1 MSEEITGSKRI
12 LSGVRATGGLHLGNY
27 IGAIAQWKSY
37 IAREPDA
44 EFLFFVADMHAI
56 TSAYDTNELFNGTR
70 EIAAAYMAAGIDV
83 DKITLFPQSAVPQ
96 HAQLQ
101 WLFSGVTPLGWLNR
115 MTQFK
120 EKAGKKRD
128 EASLGLYAYPVLM
141 ASDILLYDST
151 HVPVGEDQ
159 KQHVELTREIA
170 SAFNHRFDCELF
182 RLPAPE
188 ILEEGA
194 RIMSLRD
201 GSEKMSKSAASDMAR
216 INLRDDADTI
226 ARKIRKAR
234 TDPHPVPESREDMQA
249 RPEAHNLITIFAA
262 LTGRRR
268 DDIIAQYGGRQ
279 FSEFKQS
286 LSEVVVE
293 TMAPITAE
301 MDRLMRDPAQID
313 KILADGAERARESAA
328 PKLAEASRVMGFWH
342 V

>member
-1 MSEEITGSKRI
+1 VNEEITGNKRI

-27 IGAIAQWKSY
+27 IGAIAQWKAY
-37 IAREPDA
+37 VDREPDA

-56 TSAYDTNELFNGTR
+56 TTKYDTDELFNGTR

-83 DKITLFPQSAVPQ
+83 NKITLFPQSAVPQ

-128 EASLGLYAYPVLM
+128 EASLGLYAYPALM
-141 ASDILLYDST
+141 AADILLYDAS

-170 SAFNHRFDCELF
+170 SAFNHRFDREVF

-188 ILEEGA
+188 ILAEGA
-194 RIMSLRD
+194 RVMSLRD

-226 ARKIRKAR
+226 ARKIKKAR
-234 TDPHPVPESREDMQA
+234 TDAYPVPESREDMQA

-262 LTGRRR
+262 LKGCKR
-268 DDIIAQYGGRQ
+268 DDIVAEYGGQQ
-279 FSEFKQS
+279 FSDFKQD

-301 MDRLMRDPAQID
+301 MDRLMRDPDQID
-313 KILADGAERARESAA
+313 RILSAGAERARERAA
-328 PKLAEASRVMGFWH
+328 PKLEEAKRVMGFWH
-342 V
+342 M